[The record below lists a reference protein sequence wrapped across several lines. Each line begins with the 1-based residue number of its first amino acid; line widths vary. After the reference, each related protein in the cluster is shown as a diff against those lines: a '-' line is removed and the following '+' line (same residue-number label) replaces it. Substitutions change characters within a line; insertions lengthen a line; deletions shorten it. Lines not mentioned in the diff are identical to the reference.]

1 MGFGLQMGGVGA
13 LATLGGD
20 STLSSAFGV
29 TVGGRELG
37 LFGTTGFFLSAE
49 AFTPAVAALF
59 LFQMMFMDA
68 ACTIPTGA
76 LAERW
81 KFASF
86 VLFGFAM
93 STVIYP
99 VYAHWV
105 WGGGWL
111 SALGRNYG
119 LGHGHVDFAGSS
131 AVHLTGG
138 VAALVG
144 ARLVGPRIGKFDPDG
159 TPRGI
164 PGHNLALAMTG
175 TFVLAF
181 GWFGFNA
188 GSTLAATD
196 LRTAIVAVNTMLSSA
211 AGAFAATLHTWR
223 GFGKPDPT
231 WMCNGMLAG
240 LVAITAPCAFVD
252 APSAVLIGG
261 LAGVL
266 VVKAATFVEETLR
279 IDDPVGAIA
288 VHGAN
293 GAWGIL
299 ALGLFANGSYGEG
312 LNGVPG
318 GVRGLFYGDSGQ
330 FFAALI
336 GIGANVYRY
345 PTSSPDVTRITRS
358 APDWHSS
365 CTKSARLARSK
376 LPENPSP
383 GPSVRVLATAPMADR
398 EWGIR
403 PSFDEQSA
411 PSDSQGF
418 HGVCERI
425 RAITG
430 RFAERTPPPF
440 SAGHGRRTGKSG
452 DAHTD

>member
-1 MGFGLQMGGVGA
+1 
-13 LATLGGD
+13 
-20 STLSSAFGV
+20 
-29 TVGGRELG
+29 
-37 LFGTTGFFLSAE
+37 
-49 AFTPAVAALF
+49 
-59 LFQMMFMDA
+59 FMDA

-144 ARLVGPRIGKFDPDG
+144 ARLVGPRIGKFGPDG

-279 IDDPVGAIA
+279 IDDPVGAIG

-330 FFAALI
+330 FFAAL
-336 GIGANVYRY
+336 
-345 PTSSPDVTRITRS
+345 RS
-358 APDWHSS
+358 
-365 CTKSARLARSK
+365 
-376 LPENPSP
+376 
-383 GPSVRVLATAPMADR
+383 
-398 EWGIR
+398 
-403 PSFDEQSA
+403 
-411 PSDSQGF
+411 
-418 HGVCERI
+418 
-425 RAITG
+425 
-430 RFAERTPPPF
+430 
-440 SAGHGRRTGKSG
+440 
-452 DAHTD
+452 